1 MNKKLQLR
9 LLSRLAH
16 LEKLKDEPVMDDF
29 DSGLHAARHNEYA
42 FLKEVLK
49 EHGESEEGQGNTCS

>member
-1 MNKKLQLR
+1 VNKKLQLK
-9 LLSRLAH
+9 LVSRLAH

-29 DSGLHAARHNEYA
+29 DSGLRAGRYDEYA
-42 FLKEVLK
+42 FLKEVLE